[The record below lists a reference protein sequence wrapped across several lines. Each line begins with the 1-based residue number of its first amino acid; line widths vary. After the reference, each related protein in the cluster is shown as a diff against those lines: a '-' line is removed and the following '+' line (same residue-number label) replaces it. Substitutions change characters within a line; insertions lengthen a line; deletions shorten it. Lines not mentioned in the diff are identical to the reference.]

1 MFLKFVKN
9 VIYECF
15 LKVILGFNYYR
26 NPLGNLLFS
35 NFSIEKLSCFSLLI
49 SRNFSLLKFKD
60 YTKNFKHISRQHNP
74 EFLAYLEQK
83 VLNESVEEDL
93 PEMKKTV
100 TKRL

>member
-49 SRNFSLLKFKD
+49 SRNFSLLKLKE
-60 YTKNFKHISRQHNP
+60 KNTSWIHAI
-74 EFLAYLEQK
+74 A
-83 VLNESVEEDL
+83 LNDKEECA
-93 PEMKKTV
+93 K
-100 TKRL
+100 